1 MLIYHFE
8 RKKKKKI
15 LFLPIAFNTLNVG
28 TDSVAKIPLLVRGEI
43 ICQTATGSGP
53 EMSLQAYWQSLLPST
68 SFLFSVF
75 PISVQEEMKS

>member
-8 RKKKKKI
+8 RKKKI

-43 ICQTATGSGP
+43 IC
-53 EMSLQAYWQSLLPST
+53 
-68 SFLFSVF
+68 
-75 PISVQEEMKS
+75 